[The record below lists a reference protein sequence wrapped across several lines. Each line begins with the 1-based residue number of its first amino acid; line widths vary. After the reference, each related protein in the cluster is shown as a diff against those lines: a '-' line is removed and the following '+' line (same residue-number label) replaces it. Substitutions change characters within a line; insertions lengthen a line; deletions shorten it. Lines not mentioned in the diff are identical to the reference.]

1 MTNLTGCNTLAPI
14 CVPGSP
20 PLRSTP
26 MFAHNVGGGA
36 LPAPP
41 WLLSYIGAAFVFGT
55 AAVLR
60 ATWPTARLGRT
71 EAGDDEAPDVGVG
84 HIVGLLL
91 LAAAL
96 TAAVAGPDSAAAN
109 IAPAAVLVVWWVGLP
124 IACLLLGDV
133 MRAINPFM
141 AIVAVLHRLR
151 SPDDDRPG
159 APAWTS
165 AAFLAAFSWFFLAY
179 HRPGSPRA
187 LATFLVAYTVVAV
200 GAGLRWGRAW
210 LAAGE
215 AFGGLSAAVAR
226 IGLRRPAGPAPA
238 GTAGLMI
245 VWIGGTA
252 FDAFA
257 STPFWVD
264 ILGTSRGWS
273 RTLLNTVGLVWLT
286 AIVAGAFLVVVRL
299 AERGREDT
307 PTPTRLTVPLGVA
320 LVPLATGWF
329 LAHDLTL
336 LLFEG
341 QNFYALLSDPLGK
354 GWDVF
359 GTLNHTID
367 YQLVLGSWVRWTQL
381 VVLVVGHV
389 ATVVLLHDTAL
400 GLLRRRPAMRTT
412 WAMAAVASAS
422 ITGAALLVLT

>member
-1 MTNLTGCNTLAPI
+1 
-14 CVPGSP
+14 
-20 PLRSTP
+20 

-41 WLLSYIGAAFVFGT
+41 WLLSYIGAAFVLGT

-60 ATWPTARLGRT
+60 ATWPSARLAQ
-71 EAGDDEAPDVGVG
+71 AGGDNADAAGESRGLGISFG
-84 HIVGLLL
+84 HLVGLLL
-91 LAAAL
+91 FVAAL
-96 TAAVAGPDSAAAN
+96 IAALAGPNSAAAN
-109 IAPAAVLVVWWVGLP
+109 IAPVAVLVVWWVGLP

-133 MRAINPFM
+133 MRVINPFV
-141 AIVAVLHRLR
+141 AVVAVLHRLR
-151 SPDDDRPG
+151 SPDG
-159 APAWTS
+159 AHPEAPVWTS

-187 LATFLVAYTVVAV
+187 LATFLVTYSLVAI

-210 LAAGE
+210 LATGE
-215 AFGGLSAAVAR
+215 GFGGLSAAVAR

-238 GTAGLMI
+238 GTAALMI

-252 FDAFA
+252 FDAFT

-264 ILGTSRGWS
+264 ILGTSRGWT

-299 AERGREDT
+299 AEHGRATSPADA
-307 PTPTRLTVPLGVA
+307 PTSETDPPVRLTVPLGVA

-329 LAHDLTL
+329 VAHDLTL
-336 LLFEG
+336 LLSEG
-341 QNFYALLSDPLGK
+341 QNFWALLSDPLGK
-354 GWDVF
+354 GWDLF
-359 GTLNHTID
+359 GTFNHTID
-367 YQLVLGSWVRWTQL
+367 FRVVQAGWVRWSQL
-381 VVLVVGHV
+381 ALLVAGHV
-389 ATVVLLHDTAL
+389 GAVVLLHDTAL

-412 WAMAAVASAS
+412 WAMAVAATGS
-422 ITGAALLVLT
+422 ITAAALLVLT